1 MKIARVIQFSENVC
15 INSFA
20 QLLCIY
26 GDDAYSFYLDVWR
39 YYWDT
44 DTIVIEPFVYF
55 LPQFLQNLETSGQKT
70 ESYRAG
76 EVNRPKTNKQK

>member
-1 MKIARVIQFSENVC
+1 MIQFCKNVC
-15 INSFA
+15 INSCA
-20 QLLCIY
+20 QLLCIF

-39 YYWDT
+39 YRDT